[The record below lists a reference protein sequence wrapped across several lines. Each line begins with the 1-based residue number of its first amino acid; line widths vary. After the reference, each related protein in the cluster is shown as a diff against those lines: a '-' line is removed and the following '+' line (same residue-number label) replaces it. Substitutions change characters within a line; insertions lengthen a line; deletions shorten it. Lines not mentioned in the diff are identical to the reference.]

1 MPTGI
6 SMGSIVDLDTATLH
20 IPDMVRT
27 DEYGLRSSVP
37 GKSIPPKTVI
47 EIGKPLEHSKN
58 GSGKFTLKRFEAGF
72 YVCSC
77 PAWLYNQER
86 DKFRRSCPH
95 LSEVLGD
102 EYEEERV
109 RVAKDAPSSVWE
121 DKGITRRASGS
132 TVASRMARARSML
145 DEQLQEASQKDQGAS
160 KDCDGG
166 VSKAVDNAD
175 KAPADKASETTS
187 AEDAAASGVAASA
200 SSNSKRPAPVGQQDD
215 SETEDEWELVKP
227 VAQAPGPSNAA
238 ARTPEAPE
246 AAAGVGKAFSF
257 PWEQPSPSK
266 KGRNGKA
273 DKNDD
278 KVKLLLGH
286 SWVLNAD
293 PKKPKSKPMDPSGW
307 WVSEKVGFLPGL
319 AVVIKQLKSDGTAT
333 PDAPVVLQLDGVR
346 AFWDG
351 QRLFSRQNLEWN
363 APTWWKD
370 QLPKDL
376 ALDGELW
383 MRRGE
388 FDLTSQICRTTVR
401 MGKLRTFKHFLQ
413 RDSMERSWL
422 REQLGGRL
430 ASQHRIRQEEAR
442 RRRMATSQSQA
453 KSQSQSQSQSQAQS
467 RRRPHGDGQAPLGD
481 VTNLASSLPDP
492 PAPTTGEGIEEAPA
506 ALTSSGKRA
515 SRWKSQ
521 KRLGL
526 RVGRDLVQ
534 SGEISMFAL
543 AQLSFC
549 ALLPRPRPR
558 QRKLVSEQVSPTQT
572 CTRCGRGKRP
582 VATSPSELPSNP
594 SEAGAQSK
602 KRKRSDA
609 KTSHASRPSAPPLVT
624 PPSASAAPALATPA
638 ARPPRDAVRPGMTS
652 PHFRRRSRFHPANF
666 LPAYRSDT
674 KRSSEWHN
682 IKYMVS
688 RRSGPGRG
696 YLDVVYTDVVAPD
709 ARSVCYPSAQVFDAP
724 SMDGKVVED
733 RWAELKKR
741 FGSTEG
747 IDIDQLQGAV
757 IRLVHHEKCV
767 DRDHLVA
774 LLEEVNGKG
783 GEGLMLRRPGSFYEF
798 KRSRT
803 MYKLKSFYDAE
814 AKVVDY
820 VEGEGRN
827 EGRVGALVVEMENG
841 LRTRIGSGLND
852 RQRENPPPVG
862 TIVSYRFQEITQTG
876 HPRFPSFRGVAH
888 DKTRAK
894 DAIVRPSSIVKVPDD
909 T

>member
-307 WVSEKVGFLPGL
+307 WVSEK
-319 AVVIKQLKSDGTAT
+319 
-333 PDAPVVLQLDGVR
+333 LDGVR

-388 FDLTSQICRTTVR
+388 FDLTSQICRTT
-401 MGKLRTFKHFLQ
+401 
-413 RDSMERSWL
+413 
-422 REQLGGRL
+422 
-430 ASQHRIRQEEAR
+430 
-442 RRRMATSQSQA
+442 
-453 KSQSQSQSQSQAQS
+453 
-467 RRRPHGDGQAPLGD
+467 
-481 VTNLASSLPDP
+481 
-492 PAPTTGEGIEEAPA
+492 
-506 ALTSSGKRA
+506 
-515 SRWKSQ
+515 
-521 KRLGL
+521 
-526 RVGRDLVQ
+526 
-534 SGEISMFAL
+534 
-543 AQLSFC
+543 
-549 ALLPRPRPR
+549 
-558 QRKLVSEQVSPTQT
+558 
-572 CTRCGRGKRP
+572 
-582 VATSPSELPSNP
+582 
-594 SEAGAQSK
+594 
-602 KRKRSDA
+602 
-609 KTSHASRPSAPPLVT
+609 
-624 PPSASAAPALATPA
+624 
-638 ARPPRDAVRPGMTS
+638 
-652 PHFRRRSRFHPANF
+652 
-666 LPAYRSDT
+666 
-674 KRSSEWHN
+674 RSSEWHN
-682 IKYMVS
+682 IKYM
-688 RRSGPGRG
+688 
-696 YLDVVYTDVVAPD
+696 
-709 ARSVCYPSAQVFDAP
+709 VFDAP